1 MPAITSLRS
10 SIATALTDNSKYSVF
25 SFPPATPIANS
36 VIVTPDDPYIVP
48 SNNDYSAISPMANFK
63 ISILVPLLD
72 NEGNL
77 AGIEADVVRVFALLE
92 ASSIVFNV
100 GSVSAPSVLSIAS
113 GDLLTCD
120 IAISTLTEWS
130 YSMDDWT
137 KEQADFL
144 IKIGQLPATKPA
156 TQPTS
161 KKDEE

>member
-1 MPAITSLRS
+1 MTAITALRS
-10 SIATALTDNSKYSVF
+10 SIATALADNSLYSVF

-36 VIVTPDDPYIVP
+36 VIVTPADPYIEP
-48 SNNDYSAISPMANFK
+48 NNNDYTSISPMANFK

-77 AGIEADVVRVFALLE
+77 AGIETDIVRVFQLLE

-100 GSVSAPSVLSIAS
+100 GSISAPSVLSIAS

-130 YSMDDWT
+130 
-137 KEQADFL
+137 
-144 IKIGQLPATKPA
+144 
-156 TQPTS
+156 
-161 KKDEE
+161 

>member
-1 MPAITSLRS
+1 MPAITTLRS
-10 SIATALTDNSKYSVF
+10 SIATALADNTKYSVF

-36 VIVTPDDPYIVP
+36 VIVTPADPYIVP
-48 SNNDYSAISPMANFK
+48 TNNDRTSIAPMANFK

-77 AGIEADVVRVFALLE
+77 AGIEADIIRVFALLD

-130 YSMDDWT
+130 
-137 KEQADFL
+137 
-144 IKIGQLPATKPA
+144 
-156 TQPTS
+156 
-161 KKDEE
+161 

>member
-1 MPAITSLRS
+1 MTAITTLRT
-10 SIATALTDNSKYSVF
+10 SIATALADNSLYSVF

-36 VIVTPDDPYIVP
+36 VIVTPSDPYIVP
-48 SNNDYSAISPMANFK
+48 SNNDYTAISPMANFK

-77 AGIEADVVRVFALLE
+77 AGIEADVVRLFALLE

-130 YSMDDWT
+130 
-137 KEQADFL
+137 
-144 IKIGQLPATKPA
+144 
-156 TQPTS
+156 
-161 KKDEE
+161 

>member
-1 MPAITSLRS
+1 MPAITTLRA
-10 SIATALTDNSKYSVF
+10 SIAAALTDNTKWSVF
-25 SFPPATPIANS
+25 SYPPATPIANS
-36 VIVTPDDPYIVP
+36 VIVFPADPYIVP
-48 SNNDYSAISPMANFK
+48 SNNDYTAIAPLANFK

-77 AGIEADVVRVFALLE
+77 AGIETDIIRVFALLE

-130 YSMDDWT
+130 
-137 KEQADFL
+137 
-144 IKIGQLPATKPA
+144 
-156 TQPTS
+156 
-161 KKDEE
+161 

>member
-1 MPAITSLRS
+1 MTAITTLRT
-10 SIATALTDNSKYSVF
+10 SIANALADNSLYSVF

-36 VIVTPDDPYIVP
+36 VIVTPADPYIVP
-48 SNNDYSAISPMANFK
+48 TLNDRTAISPMANFK

-77 AGIEADVVRVFALLE
+77 AGIETDVVRVFQLLE

-130 YSMDDWT
+130 
-137 KEQADFL
+137 
-144 IKIGQLPATKPA
+144 
-156 TQPTS
+156 
-161 KKDEE
+161 

>member
-1 MPAITSLRS
+1 MPAITTLRS
-10 SIATALTDNSKYSVF
+10 SIASALADNTKYSVF
-25 SFPPATPIANS
+25 AFPPATPIANS

-48 SNNDYSAISPMANFK
+48 TNNDYTSIAPMANFK

-77 AGIEADVVRVFALLE
+77 AGIEADVVRVFSLLE

-130 YSMDDWT
+130 
-137 KEQADFL
+137 
-144 IKIGQLPATKPA
+144 
-156 TQPTS
+156 
-161 KKDEE
+161 